1 MSGDFF
7 EKIYNDIPIPNKT
20 IHIFEHGRHP
30 AIISNK
36 SSVVPM
42 VINFFRRYE
51 KIISLQYL
59 KILS

>member
-1 MSGDFF
+1 MNLCLVIFLKKF
-7 EKIYNDIPIPNKT
+7 PNKT

-42 VINFFRRYE
+42 VINFLE
-51 KIISLQYL
+51 DTK
-59 KILS
+59 K

>member
-42 VINFFRRYE
+42 VINFLE
-51 KIISLQYL
+51 DTK
-59 KILS
+59 K

>member
-1 MSGDFF
+1 MNLCLVIFF

-42 VINFFRRYE
+42 VINFLE
-51 KIISLQYL
+51 DTK
-59 KILS
+59 K